1 MAGAAVGGT
10 VSIILKKQNYEYPN
24 NADIPI

>member
-10 VSIILKKQNYEYPN
+10 VSINPKNQNYEYPN
-24 NADIPI
+24 NAAIPI